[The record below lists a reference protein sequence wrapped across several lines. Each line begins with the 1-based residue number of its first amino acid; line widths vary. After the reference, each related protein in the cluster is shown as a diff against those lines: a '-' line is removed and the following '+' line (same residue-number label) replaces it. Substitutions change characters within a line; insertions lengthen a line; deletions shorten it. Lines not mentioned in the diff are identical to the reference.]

1 MTCSCRN
8 YETMGI
14 DRSFSGMLTV
24 ADRTALRSAATRVE
38 YAPGSVICH
47 QGDPSR
53 NVLVV
58 SHGRVKV
65 SRFTATGEEN
75 VLAVRGPGEIIGELS
90 AVDGGCRT
98 ASLVA
103 VDRVCGLVLT
113 AQALEKLCHARPAV
127 AWALLRVVVSR
138 HRATSDQQ
146 DLRTGPSL
154 YRVGAVL
161 LNLAHREADDMI
173 ATVPLSQRELAGI
186 VGMSR
191 ETLVRCLKVLRE
203 AGIIR
208 TRRNGVQILREEELR
223 SMCGI

>member
-1 MTCSCRN
+1 
-8 YETMGI
+8 MGI
-14 DRSFSGMLTV
+14 DRSFWGMLGV
-24 ADRTALRSAATRVE
+24 DDRAELRSAATRVE
-38 YAPGSVICH
+38 FSPGTMICH

-58 SHGRVKV
+58 SHGRVRV
-65 SRFTATGEEN
+65 SRFAITGEES

-90 AVDGGCRT
+90 AVDGGRRT
-98 ASLVA
+98 AALVA
-103 VDRVCGLVLT
+103 VDRVCGLVIT
-113 AQALEKLCHARPAV
+113 AQALEKLCHEHPAIT
-127 AWALLRVVVSR
+127 WALLRVVVSR

-161 LNLAHREADDMI
+161 LNLAHREPDDLI

-191 ETLVRCLKVLRE
+191 ETLVRTLKVLRDR
-203 AGIIR
+203 GIIV
-208 TRRNGVQILREEELR
+208 TRRNGIRILREEELR
-223 SMCGI
+223 SLCGI